1 MILDGILNELQSN
14 NIVTREKAAVYINK
28 VSRGNWTAANK
39 DWLTDTR
46 TISILIDAIEQET
59 DEKILLELVNTIGNI
74 SQRYEYYNPK
84 ILNVLIPL
92 YDSPSINIQV
102 EACAK
107 SIQFNNPRTW
117 NAICKIFEKKTTK
130 NTNLSLGLYIARY
143 ANNILKEFIDK
154 LSNLIENA
162 FLKEKN
168 IDAKDNLLLALGKV
182 GNKKT
187 IGFINE
193 QVIRKKT
200 DSLLIERANQT
211 IKDITERLK

>member
-1 MILDGILNELQSN
+1 M
-14 NIVTREKAAVYINK
+14 K
-28 VSRGNWTAANK
+28 
-39 DWLTDTR
+39 
-46 TISILIDAIEQET
+46 
-59 DEKILLELVNTIGNI
+59 KILLELVNTIGNI

-102 EACAK
+102 EACVK
-107 SIQFNNPRTW
+107 SIQFNDPRTW

-182 GNKKT
+182 GNKKN

>member
-1 MILDGILNELQSN
+1 M
-14 NIVTREKAAVYINK
+14 K
-28 VSRGNWTAANK
+28 
-39 DWLTDTR
+39 
-46 TISILIDAIEQET
+46 
-59 DEKILLELVNTIGNI
+59 KILLELVNTIGNI

-107 SIQFNNPRTW
+107 SIQFNDPRTW